1 MINAA
6 WLLASRLLFTF
17 CMKLPFALLAVLP
30 AACLSNDAPTA
41 IDEVKSDLELDT
53 GGFDTADEAA
63 EFGLN
68 AEFAAASIEA
78 EATVTDEMTT
88 EVAAMDL
95 PGAVAHD
102 MALVW
107 GQLPLDPDAT
117 AVVDWSGTLELS
129 RGGMAIRR
137 RIGFEVATDRVL
149 PRTRRDLIEIQSRT
163 RPFAD
168 GLVLRVFDDR
178 PGDAEPIRLTYRST
192 DGARVETIELREL
205 RDGPVVRDEGD
216 GNRMIAVG
224 RRRNDSCA
232 HGVMRGR
239 WHAMAPNAGV
249 YLGVVATAAGE
260 PIGHVRGIYG
270 ERRNG
275 DSVLFGKFID
285 RTGRFTGVIKGEYH
299 DGRFEARWLDRQGD
313 HGEIKGAFFEG
324 ASLRGGAYVARWAES
339 TCGE

>member
-1 MINAA
+1 M
-6 WLLASRLLFTF
+6 T
-17 CMKLPFALLAVLP
+17 KLPLALLAVT
-30 AACLSNDAPTA
+30 ACMRNDAPTT
-41 IDEVKSDLELDT
+41 IDEVKSDLELAN
-53 GGFDTADEAA
+53 GGFDTVDEAS
-63 EFGLN
+63 EFGLETQY
-68 AEFAAASIEA
+68 AEASIEA
-78 EATVTDEMTT
+78 EATATDEMTT
-88 EVAAMDL
+88 EVSAMDVA
-95 PGAVAHD
+95 GAQAHD
-102 MALVW
+102 MVLIW
-107 GQLPLDPDAT
+107 GRLPLDPSATDA
-117 AVVDWSGTLELS
+117 VDWSGTLELS

-168 GLVLRVFDDR
+168 GLVLRIFDDR
-178 PGDAEPIRLTYRST
+178 PGDADPIRLTYRSA
-192 DGARVETIELREL
+192 DGTREETFELREL

-224 RRRNDSCA
+224 RRRNDNCV

-249 YLGVVATAAGE
+249 YLGVVANAAGE

-285 RTGRFTGVIKGEYH
+285 RDGRFTGVINGEYH
-299 DGRFEARWLDRQGD
+299 DGHFQARWVDRQGD
-313 HGEIKGAFFEG
+313 HGQLNGLFFEG
-324 ASLRGGAYVARWAES
+324 ASLRGGAYVARWAETS
-339 TCGE
+339 CDL

>member
-1 MINAA
+1 MKN
-6 WLLASRLLFTF
+6 LLVLALIPA
-17 CMKLPFALLAVLP
+17 CMSDSSTPVE
-30 AACLSNDAPTA
+30 
-41 IDEVKSDLELDT
+41 EVRSDLELES
-53 GGFDTADEAA
+53 GGFDTADEAP
-63 EFGLN
+63 EFGLDN
-68 AEFAAASIEA
+68 EFAAASIEA
-78 EATVTDEMTT
+78 DSTATDEMAGD
-88 EVAAMDL
+88 VAAMDTA
-95 PGAVAHD
+95 GAVAHD

-168 GLVLRVFDDR
+168 GLVLRIFDDR
-178 PGDAEPIRLTYRST
+178 PGDAEPIRLTYRSA
-192 DGARVETIELREL
+192 DGTREEVIELREL
-205 RDGPVVRDEGD
+205 ADGPVVRDEGD

-224 RRRNDSCA
+224 RRRNDQCA

-249 YLGVVATAAGE
+249 YLGVVANAAGE
-260 PIGHVRGIYG
+260 RIGHVRGIYG

-285 RTGRFTGVIKGEYH
+285 RDGRFTGVIKGEYA
-299 DGRFEARWLDRQGD
+299 DGHFQARWLDRAGD
-313 HGEIKGAFFEG
+313 HGQLKGVFFEG
-324 ASLRGGAYVARWAES
+324 ASLRGGAYAARWAETS
-339 TCGE
+339 CDAQ